1 MTPFRSALRLC
12 LPLLALLGLAACGAD
27 AKFASDAEVEQASYV
42 SGDAPSITL
51 YTVINNRNNA
61 GAHSGL
67 LIDGRERVL
76 YDPAGTWY
84 HPTVPERADLHY
96 GITDLMLSFYID
108 YHARESYRVIEQ
120 KRTVPQE
127 TIDLILQ
134 RVIAK
139 GAAAK
144 ATCSQ
149 TLSSILIGLPG
160 FEDIRSTWFPNRMA
174 EDFAKAPG
182 VIERVI
188 RDGDPDENSG
198 VLTVQANGEPG
209 GI

>member
-1 MTPFRSALRLC
+1 MTPLRSALRLC
-12 LPLLALLGLAACGAD
+12 LPLLAILGLAACAAD
-27 AKFASDAEVEQASYV
+27 AKFASDSALAQARFV
-42 SGDAPSITL
+42 SGEPPSVTL
-51 YTVINNRNNA
+51 YTVVNNNSEA

-96 GITDLMLSFYID
+96 GITDRMLSFYID
-108 YHARESYRVIEQ
+108 YHARVSFRVIEQ
-120 KRTVPQE
+120 KRYVPQS

-134 RVIAK
+134 RTIAK

-149 TLSSILIGLPG
+149 TLSSILIGVPG
-160 FEDIRSTWFPNRMA
+160 FEDIRQTWFPNQMSK
-174 EDFAKAPG
+174 DFGKAPG
-182 VIERVI
+182 VSYRVI

-198 VLTVQANGEPG
+198 VLTVQANGDPG